1 MAAWTAANISEL
13 VLMSSNHSR
22 SSSDLAPPL
31 VNRRDLR
38 HDVDAGGQPAFHQ
51 TAPDFAGFFVTAY
64 CAKYDLFASHI
75 KSAVGRRW
83 EFVKDPASKGRSM
96 LTQIKF
102 GTSGWRAVMAEEF
115 TFANVRRA
123 VEGIARYVVLQKPQG
138 ARVIVGRDP
147 RFLGETFCSMAAEIL
162 AAHGITPLVVAEP
175 APTPAFAYAVIQS
188 KADGVINFTASH
200 NPPEYNGI
208 KFSTPDGCPALPE
221 VTKKIEA
228 EIVAGDNPPS
238 TMEAASADKGTLDP
252 KPMYLKR
259 LGEIIDLE
267 AIRKAGVRVAF
278 DPMWGAARGY
288 SDELLRS
295 AGADVATVHD
305 YRDVLFG
312 GHAPEPDDH
321 LLEDLR
327 IKMRETGAQIGIATD
342 GDADR
347 FGIVDGDGTFLQP
360 NYVIAL
366 LFDYLVESR
375 GWKNGVA
382 KSVATTNLI
391 NALAEKHGVELYETP
406 VGFKYI
412 GELIMQDKIAIGG
425 EESAGLSIRH
435 HVPEKD
441 GLLAGLLCCEAVAK
455 RGKPLGEQ
463 LKAISN
469 QVGSYYPQRENFRLT
484 PEVKGKFTEKLR
496 VDPKEF
502 VGHSVS
508 QVVRTDGLKLLFD
521 DGSWVCYRLSGTEP
535 VVRVYTEARSERG
548 SEKLSTAAKNWIFE

>member
-1 MAAWTAANISEL
+1 M
-13 VLMSSNHSR
+13 
-22 SSSDLAPPL
+22 LA
-31 VNRRDLR
+31 
-38 HDVDAGGQPAFHQ
+38 
-51 TAPDFAGFFVTAY
+51 
-64 CAKYDLFASHI
+64 
-75 KSAVGRRW
+75 
-83 EFVKDPASKGRSM
+83 
-96 LTQIKF
+96 QIKF

-123 VEGIARYVVLQKPQG
+123 VGGIARYVAAQKPQR

-147 RFLGETFCSMAAEIL
+147 RFLGETFCTMAADIL
-162 AAHGITPLVVAEP
+162 AAQGITPLVVAEP
-175 APTPAFAYAVIQS
+175 APTPALAYAVIQT

-208 KFSTPDGCPALPE
+208 KLSTPDGCPALPE

-228 EIVAGDNPPS
+228 QIAAADSASSAFARNNAPVAQES
-238 TMEAASADKGTLDP
+238 LDP
-252 KPMYLKR
+252 KPLYLKR
-259 LGEIIDLE
+259 LGEIVDLA
-267 AIRKAGVRVAF
+267 AIRKAALKVAF

-288 SDELLRS
+288 SDELLRE
-295 AGADVATVHD
+295 AGIDVATVHD
-305 YRDVLFG
+305 SRDVLFG

-321 LLEDLR
+321 LLEDLCQ
-327 IKMRETGAQIGIATD
+327 KMRQTGAHVGIATD

-347 FGIVDGDGTFLQP
+347 FGILDADGTFLQP

-391 NALAEKHGVELYETP
+391 NALAQKHGIELHETP

-441 GLLAGLLCCEAVAK
+441 GVLAGLLCCEAIAR
-455 RGKPLGEQ
+455 RGQSLGDQ
-463 LKAISN
+463 LRALCN
-469 QVGSYYPQRENFRLT
+469 QVGSFFPRRDNFRLT
-484 PEVKGKFTEKLR
+484 PVVKEKFTEKLR
-496 VDPKEF
+496 SDPRDF
-502 VGHSVS
+502 CGHEVS
-508 QVVRTDGLKLLFD
+508 QVVRTDGMKLVFS

-535 VVRVYTEARSERG
+535 VVRVYSEARSEKG
-548 SEKLSTAAKNWIFE
+548 LEKLSTAARNWIFE

>member
-1 MAAWTAANISEL
+1 
-13 VLMSSNHSR
+13 
-22 SSSDLAPPL
+22 
-31 VNRRDLR
+31 
-38 HDVDAGGQPAFHQ
+38 
-51 TAPDFAGFFVTAY
+51 
-64 CAKYDLFASHI
+64 
-75 KSAVGRRW
+75 
-83 EFVKDPASKGRSM
+83 M

-123 VEGIARYVVLQKPQG
+123 VGGIARYVAAQKEQR

-147 RFLGETFCSMAAEIL
+147 RFLGETFCSMAEEIL
-162 AAHGITPLVVAEP
+162 AAHQITPVMVPEP
-175 APTPAFAYAVIQS
+175 APTPAFAYAVVQTG
-188 KADGVINFTASH
+188 ADGVINFTASH

-221 VTKKIEA
+221 VTRKIED
-228 EIVAGDNPPS
+228 EIAAGDV
-238 TMEAASADKGTLDP
+238 ADTLAMVDP
-252 KPMYLKR
+252 GKRTVAHESLDVKPAYLKR
-259 LGEIIDLE
+259 LREIVDLE
-267 AIRKAGVRVAF
+267 VIRKANLQVCF
-278 DPMWGAARGY
+278 DPMWGSARGY
-288 SDELLRS
+288 SDGLLRE
-295 AGADVATVHD
+295 AGVKVATVHD
-305 YRDVLFG
+305 FRDVLFG

-327 IKMRETGAQIGIATD
+327 QKMRATGAHIGIATD

-347 FGIVDGDGTFLQP
+347 FGIVDADGTFLQP

-391 NALAEKHGVELYETP
+391 NAIAKARAVELFETP

-441 GLLAGLLCCEAVAK
+441 GVLAGLLCCEMVAR
-455 RGKPLGEQ
+455 RGKSLGEQ
-463 LKAISN
+463 LKALCN
-469 QVGSYYPQRENFRLT
+469 QVGSYYPRRENFRLT
-484 PEVKGKFTEKLR
+484 PQVKEKFTEKLR
-496 VDPKEF
+496 FDPQEF
-502 VGHSVS
+502 CGRGVS
-508 QVVRTDGLKLLFD
+508 EVVRKDGLKLVFE

-535 VVRVYTEARSERG
+535 VVRVYSEARSEQG
-548 SEKLSTAAKNWIFE
+548 LEKLSEAAKQWIFE

>member
-1 MAAWTAANISEL
+1 M
-13 VLMSSNHSR
+13 
-22 SSSDLAPPL
+22 P
-31 VNRRDLR
+31 
-38 HDVDAGGQPAFHQ
+38 
-51 TAPDFAGFFVTAY
+51 
-64 CAKYDLFASHI
+64 
-75 KSAVGRRW
+75 
-83 EFVKDPASKGRSM
+83 
-96 LTQIKF
+96 TQVKF
-102 GTSGWRAVMAEEF
+102 GTSGWRAVMAEGF
-115 TFANVRRA
+115 TFANVRLA
-123 VEGIARYVVLQKPQG
+123 VSGIARYVASQKPRG

-162 AAHGITPLVVAEP
+162 TAHGIMPLTVAEA
-175 APTPAFAYAVIQS
+175 APTPAFSYAVIQT

-221 VTKKIEA
+221 VTRKIEA
-228 EIVAGDNPPS
+228 EIEAVKSAGSGGNGRS
-238 TMEAASADKGTLDP
+238 SIKSENLDP

-259 LGEIIDLE
+259 LGETIDLE
-267 AIRKAGVRVAF
+267 VIRKAGLRVAF

-295 AGADVATVHD
+295 TGVPVATVHD

-327 IKMRETGAQIGIATD
+327 KKMKETGAKIGIATD

-347 FGIVDGDGTFLQP
+347 FGIVDADGTFLQP

-391 NALAEKHGVELYETP
+391 NAIAKARGVELHETP

-441 GLLAGLLCCEAVAK
+441 GLLAGLLCCEMVAR
-455 RGKPLGEQ
+455 RGKSLGEQ
-463 LKAISN
+463 LKALCN
-469 QVGSYYPQRENFRLT
+469 QVGSYYPRRENFRLT
-484 PEVKGKFTEKLR
+484 PEGKQKFTEKLR
-496 VDPKEF
+496 TDPREF
-502 VGHSVS
+502 SGRKVS
-508 QVVRTDGLKLLFD
+508 QVVRTDGLKLVFD

-535 VVRVYTEARSERG
+535 VVRVYSEARKEAG
-548 SEKLSTAAKNWIFE
+548 LEKLSAAAKQWIFE